1 MIAYEYL
8 EKLLSARDEKGL
20 ESWDRGSQS
29 DIVRPS
35 WTLSGHTGLCL
46 GGSLGENFEIF
57 ELSWNQTKLY
67 RYEIGHQRNQ
77 HAKYKS

>member
-20 ESWDRGSQS
+20 ENRDRGSQS

-35 WTLSGHTGLCL
+35 WTLSGGVSGKILRFLNFL
-46 GGSLGENFEIF
+46 GIKSNFADM
-57 ELSWNQTKLY
+57 K
-67 RYEIGHQRNQ
+67 
-77 HAKYKS
+77 